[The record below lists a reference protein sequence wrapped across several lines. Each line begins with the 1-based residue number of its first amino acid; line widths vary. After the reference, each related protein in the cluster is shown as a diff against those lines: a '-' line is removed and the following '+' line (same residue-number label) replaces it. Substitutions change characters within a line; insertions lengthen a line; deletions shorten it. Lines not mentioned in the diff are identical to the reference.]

1 MKKLGNKYYI
11 KVQRT
16 ADKKAIPQ
24 RTKWP
29 LKNWL
34 VKFLLQLAICG
45 SGFKQ
50 ETLPTVVDNS
60 QQHVEHHVQDMN
72 VALYKVSLC
81 MGISDDI
88 KVIAVTL
95 NETTI
100 LEIKVMISLPFQS
113 NLTKLVGQF
122 RAFVLLIKPDC
133 FWIFSF
139 PSSLWLR

>member
-1 MKKLGNKYYI
+1 
-11 KVQRT
+11 
-16 ADKKAIPQ
+16 
-24 RTKWP
+24 
-29 LKNWL
+29 
-34 VKFLLQLAICG
+34 
-45 SGFKQ
+45 
-50 ETLPTVVDNS
+50 
-60 QQHVEHHVQDMN
+60 
-72 VALYKVSLC
+72 
-81 MGISDDI
+81 MGISDNI

-95 NETTI
+95 NETII

>member
-1 MKKLGNKYYI
+1 MKKPGNKYYI

-24 RTKWP
+24 TTKWP
-29 LKNWL
+29 LKIWL

-50 ETLPTVVDNS
+50 ETLPTIVDNS

-88 KVIAVTL
+88 KAIAVTV

-113 NLTKLVGQF
+113 NLTKLVTQC
-122 RAFVLLIKPDC
+122 RAFVLLFKPDC

-139 PSSLWLR
+139 PSSL